1 MVDSV
6 QVKIDD
12 VILYR
17 SINVLK
23 LRLDRLVE
31 YSMGTGRTMEAPFGW
46 REKER
51 KQSINSKRRRRTWLR
66 FRVSKVRSIID
77 FKILIKNLIIYSIFI
92 VIEI

>member
-23 LRLDRLVE
+23 LRLDRLV
-31 YSMGTGRTMEAPFGW
+31 G
-46 REKER
+46 EKKKE
-51 KQSINSKRRRRTWLR
+51 N
-66 FRVSKVRSIID
+66 RVSTQNGVVGRGRG
-77 FKILIKNLIIYSIFI
+77 LGYLRLE
-92 VIEI
+92 V